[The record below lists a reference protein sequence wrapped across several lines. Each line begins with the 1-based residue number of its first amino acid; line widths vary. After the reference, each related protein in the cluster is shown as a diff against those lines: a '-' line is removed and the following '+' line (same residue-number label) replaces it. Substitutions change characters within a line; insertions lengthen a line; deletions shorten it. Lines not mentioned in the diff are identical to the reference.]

1 MQDKL
6 ENSKT
11 KLKSVLAQI
20 VRKHRNDQNKSI
32 SKISAEIMMTKS
44 MWLDLEKGI
53 KDPQLTTLWRVA
65 EALNVPIEKLII
77 EIKNKLGND
86 FSLID

>member
-11 KLKSVLAQI
+11 KLKNVLAQ
-20 VRKHRNDQNKSI
+20 VVKNHRNGQNKSI

-44 MWLDLEKGI
+44 MWLDLERGI
-53 KDPQLTTLWRVA
+53 KDPQLSTFWRVA
-65 EALNVPIEKLII
+65 EALDMPVEKLIV
-77 EIKNKLGND
+77 EIKNKLGKD